1 VSKAF
6 DLDFEMNSFL
16 ENIAIAGV
24 GESKVGKAPDKST
37 LQLQSDAAHAALADA
52 GLTLNDVD
60 GLITTPIRTEAWNM
74 PCGVVSSY
82 LGIRPAYLSTLD
94 LAGASGCAMIH
105 HAAMAIASGQCHT
118 VLCVAGQNLLTNKTR
133 ASAVQTMAESG
144 AAHPQFEAPYGP
156 LVASNYALIA
166 QRHMHEY
173 GTTPE
178 QMAEVAVTI
187 RNHALLN
194 PNAHMTKAITVADVL
209 NSPMITAPLKRY
221 DCALVSDG
229 AAAAIVTSLDRA
241 RDLRRKPVRL
251 LGQGYG
257 LSHSYVGEAMNLA
270 QSGAV
275 DSGRKAFAM
284 AGVTHQDI
292 DVAELYDCFTI
303 TVIIELED
311 LGFCKKGE
319 GGAFVQGGR
328 IALGGELPVTT
339 HGGLLS
345 CAHPGL
351 GGGFFHVIEA
361 VRQLRGE
368 AGARQVKDCKI
379 ALAHGNGGTIA
390 IHCTLIL
397 ST

>member
-1 VSKAF
+1 
-6 DLDFEMNSFL
+6 M
-16 ENIAIAGV
+16 IAANRAAIVGI
-24 GESKVGKAPDKST
+24 GESAIGKVEDRSA
-37 LQLQSDAAHAALADA
+37 LQLHSDAVHAALADA
-52 GLTLNDVD
+52 GLTLNDID
-60 GLITTPIRTEAWNM
+60 GLITNPVRVEAWNM

-82 LGIRPAYLSTLD
+82 LGIRPSYLLTLD
-94 LAGASGCAMIH
+94 LAGASGAAMVH
-105 HAAMAIASGQCHT
+105 HAAMAIAAGQCKT
-118 VLCVAGQNLLTNKTR
+118 VLCVGGQNLLSNKLR
-133 ASAVQTMAESG
+133 AHAVKQMAESG

-166 QRHMHEY
+166 RRHMHEY

-187 RNHALLN
+187 RKHASLN
-194 PNAHMTKAITVADVL
+194 PNAHKRSLITVDDVMK
-209 NSPMITAPLKRY
+209 SPMITSPLKRY

-229 AAAAIVTSLDRA
+229 ACAAIITSADRA
-241 RDLRRKPVRL
+241 RDLKQKPVYL

-257 LSHSYVGEAMNLA
+257 LSHSYVGEYLNLTT
-270 QSGAV
+270 SGAV
-275 DSGRKAFAM
+275 DSGRKAFEM
-284 AGVTHQDI
+284 SGLKHSDI

-328 IALGGELPVTT
+328 IGLDGELPLTT

-345 CAHPGL
+345 AGHFGL
-351 GGGFFHVIEA
+351 SAGFLHVLEA
-361 VRQLRGE
+361 VRQIRGS
-368 AGARQVKDCKI
+368 AGERQVKDVKT
-379 ALAHGNGGTIA
+379 ALVHGNGGTIA

-397 ST
+397 GGADAA

>member
-1 VSKAF
+1 MKLTDSRIVG
-6 DLDFEMNSFL
+6 
-16 ENIAIAGV
+16 I
-24 GESKVGKAPDKST
+24 GESRCGKVPDRSA
-37 LQLQSDAAHAALADA
+37 LQLQSDAARAALDDA
-52 GLTLNDVD
+52 GLTIKDID
-60 GLITTPIRTEAWNM
+60 GLITTPIRVEPWNM
-74 PCGVVSSY
+74 PCSVVASFLGVEA
-82 LGIRPAYLSTLD
+82 AYLSTLD
-94 LAGASGCAMIH
+94 LAGASGAAMIH
-105 HAAMAIASGQCHT
+105 HAAMAVASGQCNT

-144 AAHPQFEAPYGP
+144 AAHAQFEAPYGP

-166 QRHMHEY
+166 QRHRHEY

-194 PNAHMTKAITVADVL
+194 PNAHMTQPITVQDVL
-209 NSPMITAPLKRY
+209 SSPMITSPLKRY

-229 AAAAIVTSLDRA
+229 AAAAIVTSAGRA
-241 RDLRRKPVRL
+241 RDLKQKPVRL

-257 LSHSYVGEAMNLA
+257 LSHSYVGEAANLTF
-270 QSGAV
+270 SGAV
-275 DSGRKAFAM
+275 QSGKKAFAM
-284 AGVTHQDI
+284 AGVRHADI

-303 TVIIELED
+303 TVIVELED

-345 CAHPGL
+345 ACHPGL
-351 GGGFFHVIEA
+351 GGGFFHVLEA
-361 VRQLRGE
+361 VRQLRGQ
-368 AGARQVKDCKI
+368 AGARQVKDAKL
-379 ALAHGNGGTIA
+379 ALVHGNGGTIA

-397 ST
+397 SV